1 MARAYGLHAQR
12 VEKVKVLD
20 AAIAPASQLLPA
32 LLDVV
37 VSTEARSFD
46 GGSELAWVP
55 DLQAVA
61 AWGAAERSWRDS
73 VALPT
78 R

>member
-1 MARAYGLHAQR
+1 MARAFGLHAQR
-12 VEKVKVLD
+12 VEKVEDLD
-20 AAIAPASQLLPA
+20 AAIATALQHLPS

-61 AWGAAERSWRDS
+61 AWDAAERNWRDS
-73 VALPT
+73 VAPPT

>member
-1 MARAYGLHAQR
+1 MARAFGLHAKR
-12 VEKVKVLD
+12 VEKVEDLD
-20 AAIAPASQLLPA
+20 AAIATALQHLPA

-37 VSTEARSFD
+37 VSTEARSSD
-46 GGSELAWVP
+46 GRSGLAWVP

-61 AWGAAERSWRDS
+61 AWDAAERNWRDS
-73 VALPT
+73 VAPPS